1 VRKWA
6 FSFGAATV
14 LILVNSTALWFGLRS
29 GSFPNNPPYSWRVLL
44 LEHLAVWYPV
54 ALLAPGIIW
63 FAERYQFERGRWARR
78 LLMHLGLIAAFHL
91 TQTIISVFLLR
102 MLEWSEPGWTF
113 SAMIRQRLFARVLVN
128 LIIYWAIVGAG
139 YAFDYYRRFREQELQ
154 SSQLEA
160 QLAQAQLQA
169 LRMQLQPHFLFN
181 TLHAI
186 SALMDDDVK
195 AARQMIARLS
205 ELLRLTLDS
214 AGRQEVTLRQE
225 LEVVEL
231 YLEIEQIRF
240 QDRLQVRMDIAPGA
254 LEARVPNLVLQPVV
268 ENAIRHGIAPSS
280 SAGRLEISAQLHDQT
295 VELEVRDDGPGI
307 KGGGAALQEG
317 IGLSNT
323 RARLDQLYGEGHR
336 LEISNRPGGGV
347 EVRIVI
353 PFRRQASVAGDVK
366 EAYAAQGELIT
377 STD

>member
-1 VRKWA
+1 MRKWA
-6 FSFGAATV
+6 FSFGAATA
-14 LILVNSTALWFGLRS
+14 LILINSTALWFGLRS
-29 GSFPNNPPYSWRVLL
+29 GIFPNNPPYSWWVLL

-63 FAERYQFERGRWARR
+63 FAERYRFERGRWTRR
-78 LLMHLGLIAAFHL
+78 LLMHLGLQCAFHL
-91 TQTIISVFLLR
+91 TQTIISVSLLR
-102 MLEWSEPGWTF
+102 TLEEMEPGWSF
-113 SAMIRQRLFARVLVN
+113 PAMIRQRLFARFLVN

-154 SSQLEA
+154 ASQLEA

-195 AARQMIARLS
+195 GARQMIARLS

-240 QDRLQVRMDIAPGA
+240 QDRLQVRLDIAPET
-254 LEARVPNLVLQPVV
+254 LEARVPNLILQPVV

-280 SAGRLEISAQLHDQT
+280 SAGRLEISAQLYDESI
-295 VELEVRDDGPGI
+295 ELQVRDDGPGI
-307 KGGGAALQEG
+307 KGGAALQEG

-323 RARLDQLYGEGHR
+323 RARLHQLYGEGHR
-336 LEISNRPGGGV
+336 LEISNRTGGGV
-347 EVRIVI
+347 EVRIII

-366 EAYAAQGELIT
+366 EAYAIQGELII